1 MRRVRNRFFSM
12 WDFLSLKGGIRDFN
26 EKWARDLGLKVWSN
40 NNGYAT
46 ATKTSIKKW
55 GHAASNSISLFPSR
69 SIRQVLAIFCELNS
83 KRLYQSSGE
92 KKESCCLVF
101 TPPQNV
107 KLGIRELKHQTFL
120 IHERHGGPRR
130 TESETRFACQ
140 MQIIKQ
146 NNVKPSRTPIIQFK
160 IPFKDLR

>member
-107 KLGIRELKHQTFL
+107 KLGNLSTRLSWFTNGMAGLAELNRRRGLRAKCKSLSKTTWNH
-120 IHERHGGPRR
+120 HERR
-130 TESETRFACQ
+130 
-140 MQIIKQ
+140 
-146 NNVKPSRTPIIQFK
+146 
-160 IPFKDLR
+160 